1 MEKIT
6 NKFGILTERIKNI
19 SVKINEL
26 KKENQKIRESND
38 TLLSKMMIYEEEI
51 KMARKYVKERDI
63 IKSRIENILE
73 NIDRARI

>member
-6 NKFGILTERIKNI
+6 NKFTILKERIKNTV
-19 SVKINEL
+19 VKINEL
-26 KKENQKIRESND
+26 KKENQKLRESND
-38 TLLSKMMIYEEEI
+38 SLLSKMMIYEEEI